1 MPDKNSK
8 QTKVPSV
15 LFVCLGNIC
24 RSPTAEAVFR
34 KKAKEAQL
42 KVEIDSAGTIA
53 SHCGEQPDPRSMAH
67 GKKRGYDFTGQFSRK
82 VKQSDFQYF
91 DHIFAMDRANHR
103 DLMAMSPTDLQ
114 HKIRLFLSLSE
125 DQEQEVPDPYYGGDA
140 GFEQVLDLV
149 ENASTV
155 LISQLKSD

>member
-1 MPDKNSK
+1 MKK
-8 QTKVPSV
+8 V

-34 KKAKEAQL
+34 KKAKAAGL

-53 SHCGEQPDPRSMAH
+53 SHQGEAPDSRSMKH
-67 GKKRGYDFTGQFSRK
+67 GKMRGYDFTGQFSRK

-91 DHIFAMDRANHR
+91 DHIFAMDNSNYR
-103 DLMAMSPTDLQ
+103 DLLSIGDVQ
-114 HKIRLFLSLSE
+114 YHHKVELFLSPLGLQ
-125 DQEQEVPDPYYGGDA
+125 DPQVPDPYFGGDA

-149 ENASTV
+149 EKASDT
-155 LISQLKSD
+155 LISRLKVTE

>member
-1 MPDKNSK
+1 M
-8 QTKVPSV
+8 TKV

-34 KKAKEAQL
+34 KQAKEARL

-53 SHCGEQPDPRSMAH
+53 SHQGEQPDSRSMKH
-67 GKKRGYDFTGQFSRK
+67 GKMRGYDFTGQFSRK

-91 DHIFAMDRANHR
+91 DHIFAMDNSNYH
-103 DLMAMSPTDLQ
+103 DLLSMCAQEYQ
-114 HKIRLFLSLSE
+114 HKVQLFLAPLGLK
-125 DQEQEVPDPYYGGDA
+125 DPQVPDPYFDGED

-149 ENASTV
+149 EKASAA
-155 LISQLKSD
+155 LITRLQSPD